1 MVRRSILFSPGDK
14 PELLRK
20 APASGA
26 DVLTFDLED
35 AVAPKQKE
43 AGRTSVREVL
53 SDSDPSCELCVRIN
67 PLADGGR
74 LDLDAILEV
83 PEAIDS
89 IMLPKV
95 SSPDEV
101 RTLREELANRGV
113 EWSILPLIE
122 TAAGVLTAPAIAAE
136 SNVDGLILG
145 AEDLAAEIGA
155 TRTKTG
161 EEITYARQRVVL
173 AASAAGID
181 AIDTPVADFE
191 DTALLETDTARSVR
205 LGFDGKLAI
214 HPAQVSVINAAYT
227 PGEDEIDWAVR
238 VLDARDETDDGV
250 FVVDGEM
257 IDQPLIS
264 QAERIVARAEE
275 TD

>member
-35 AVAPKQKE
+35 AVPPGQKE
-43 AGRTSVREVL
+43 TGRTSVREVL
-53 SDSDPSCELCVRIN
+53 SDSDPSCELCARIN
-67 PLADGGR
+67 PLGNGGR
-74 LDLDAILEV
+74 LDLDAILDV

-95 SSPDEV
+95 SSPDDV

-122 TAAGVLTAPAIAAE
+122 TAAGVLSAPAIAAE
-136 SNVDGLILG
+136 SNVDGVVFG

-155 TRTKTG
+155 TRTETG
-161 EEITYARQRVVL
+161 EEISYARQRLVL
-173 AASAAGID
+173 AASAVGID

-214 HPAQVSVINAAYT
+214 HPGQVSIINAAYT
-227 PGEDEIDWAVR
+227 PDEDEIEWAVR
-238 VLDARDETDDGV
+238 VLDAREESDDGV

-257 IDQPLIS
+257 IDRPLIT
-264 QAERIVARAEE
+264 QAERIVARAEQ